1 MAYPAFAQAEAPTE
15 GVGAVVDP
23 GFSKPGWRD
32 AKCWVWSETY
42 YYNIEVWGKVIFL
55 HLCVNLF
62 ILGGGFPACITGVC
76 IWGRSGGLP
85 PGGSQVVFI
94 QEWDLLPGGMPT
106 GGFCILGVGRFP
118 PGLPTEGFAYT
129 GGRPPPRDTWN
140 TTGYGQ
146 QAGSTHPTGMH
157 SCLQLSETERN
168 WTGGSLYFDIF
179 QRSHI
184 KLRANWLSE
193 KGGRVHIIWLNR
205 NEMPHC

>member
-32 AKCWVWSETY
+32 AKGWVWSETY

-62 ILGGGFPACITGVC
+62 IFGGWLPSMHHRCLHLGEVRGSASRGQ
-76 IWGRSGGLP
+76 SGGLYP
-85 PGGSQVVFI
+85 GVGSASRGYAYRRLLHPGGGQIPS
-94 QEWDLLPGGMPT
+94 GSAYR
-106 GGFCILGVGRFP
+106 GVCLHGRQ
-118 PGLPTEGFAYT
+118 T
-129 GGRPPPRDTWN
+129 PPRDTWN